1 MNLEK
6 IKNLAQLTLDD
17 VDFNRLINYLIIGKI
32 NSARI
37 MIDNI
42 IENNELLLEVSSLI
56 DVQDIKQ
63 DITNLKL
70 IESEIFNLYEKDDE
84 REQIKQL
91 VS

>member
-1 MNLEK
+1 MERTLAI
-6 IKNLAQLTLDD
+6 IKPDAVAAKHAGN
-17 VDFNRLINYLIIGKI
+17 II
-32 NSARI
+32 
-37 MIDNI
+37 DI

-70 IESEIFNLYEKDDE
+70 IESEIFNLYERDDE

>member
-6 IKNLAQLTLDD
+6 IKNLAQLVLDD
-17 VDFNRLINYLIIGKI
+17 NDFNRLINYLIIGKI

-37 MIDNI
+37 MIDDI
-42 IENNELLLEVSSLI
+42 IENNELLLEVSSLVDI
-56 DVQDIKQ
+56 QDIKQ

-70 IESEIFNLYEKDDE
+70 IESEIFNLYERDDE

>member
-6 IKNLAQLTLDD
+6 IKNVAQLVLDD
-17 VDFNRLINYLIIGKI
+17 NDFNKLINYLIIGKI
-32 NSARI
+32 HFARI
-37 MIDNI
+37 MIDDI
-42 IENNELLLEVSSLI
+42 IENNELILEVSSLI
-56 DVQDIKQ
+56 DIQDIKQ

>member
-6 IKNLAQLTLDD
+6 IKNVAQLVLDD
-17 VDFNRLINYLIIGKI
+17 NDFNRLINYLIIGKI

-56 DVQDIKQ
+56 EVQDIKQ

-70 IESEIFNLYEKDDE
+70 IIVYEKNTY
-84 REQIKQL
+84 L
-91 VS
+91 S

>member
-6 IKNLAQLTLDD
+6 IKNAAQLVLDD
-17 VDFNRLINYLIIGKI
+17 NDFNKLINYLIIGKI

-42 IENNELLLEVSSLI
+42 IENNELLLEVSSLV
-56 DVQDIKQ
+56 DLQDIKQ
-63 DITNLKL
+63 DIKNLKL

>member
-6 IKNLAQLTLDD
+6 IKNLAQLVLDD
-17 VDFNRLINYLIIGKI
+17 NDFNRLINYLIIGKI

-37 MIDNI
+37 MIDDI
-42 IENNELLLEVSSLI
+42 IENNELLLEVSSLV

-70 IESEIFNLYEKDDE
+70 IESEIFNLYERDDE

>member
-6 IKNLAQLTLDD
+6 IKNVAQLVLDD
-17 VDFNRLINYLIIGKI
+17 NDFNKLINYLIIGKI
-32 NSARI
+32 HSARI
-37 MIDNI
+37 MIDDI

-56 DVQDIKQ
+56 DVQDIRQ

-70 IESEIFNLYEKDDE
+70 IESEIFNLYERDDE

>member
-6 IKNLAQLTLDD
+6 IKNVAQLVLDD
-17 VDFNRLINYLIIGKI
+17 DDFNRLINYLIIGKI

-37 MIDNI
+37 MIDDI

-70 IESEIFNLYEKDDE
+70 IESEIFNLYERDDE

>member
-6 IKNLAQLTLDD
+6 IKNVAQLVLDD
-17 VDFNRLINYLIIGKI
+17 NDFNRLINYLIIGKI
-32 NSARI
+32 HYARI
-37 MIDNI
+37 MIDDI

-70 IESEIFNLYEKDDE
+70 IESEIFNLYERDDE

-91 VS
+91 VN

>member
-6 IKNLAQLTLDD
+6 IKNLAQLVLDD
-17 VDFNRLINYLIIGKI
+17 NDFNRLINYLIIGKI

-37 MIDNI
+37 MIDDI
-42 IENNELLLEVSSLI
+42 IENNELLLEVSSLV

>member
-6 IKNLAQLTLDD
+6 IKNAAQLVLDD
-17 VDFNRLINYLIIGKI
+17 NDFNKLINYLIIGKI

-42 IENNELLLEVSSLI
+42 IENNELLLEVSSLV
-56 DVQDIKQ
+56 DLQDIKQ
-63 DITNLKL
+63 DIKNLKL

-91 VS
+91 VR

>member
-6 IKNLAQLTLDD
+6 IKNVAQLVLDD
-17 VDFNRLINYLIIGKI
+17 NDFNRLINYLIIGKI

-37 MIDNI
+37 MIDDI

-70 IESEIFNLYEKDDE
+70 IESEIFNLYERDDE